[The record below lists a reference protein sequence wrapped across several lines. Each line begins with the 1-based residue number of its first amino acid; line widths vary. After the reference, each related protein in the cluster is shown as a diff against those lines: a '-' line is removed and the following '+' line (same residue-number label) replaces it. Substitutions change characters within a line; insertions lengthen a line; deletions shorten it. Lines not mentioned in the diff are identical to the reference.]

1 MDIQFVNPNILISRQ
16 TPSEIS
22 NSKVKR
28 LRKKIRE
35 QGFDESKPI
44 EVANIDGRLI
54 ILDGHH
60 RVIAA
65 RQQRL
70 LSIPIKVNQ
79 VSAEEEL
86 QLLLEAS
93 EAALYNQY

>member
-1 MDIQFVNPNILISRQ
+1 MNQSQL
-16 TPSEIS
+16 
-22 NSKVKR
+22 K
-28 LRKKIRE
+28 LRAI
-35 QGFDESKPI
+35 
-44 EVANIDGRLI
+44 NGRLI

-79 VSAEEEL
+79 VGAEEEL